1 MKRAFLFPGQ
11 GAQVVGMG
19 KDIYEKYEE
28 ARKIYDEASKISGI
42 DVKKICFEGP
52 EEELNKTEN
61 TQIAILTT
69 SLAILEILK
78 TKNINAQIA
87 TGLSLGEYGAL
98 IYSGIISF
106 EDGIKLI
113 QKRGYYMGNL
123 LPDEEYSMA
132 AVIGLDS
139 SKIEEIC
146 KQIENEG
153 KFIVPANYN
162 CSVQTA
168 ISGESSAIDE
178 AIEKLKEAG
187 AKRVIKLKTSGPF
200 HTCKLEKAKQ
210 AYEKELEN
218 VTFNKGT
225 VKVIKNLD
233 GTYYQENDDIK
244 EILAKHIV
252 SPVRFDK
259 AIKLMQKEEIEEYV
273 EIGPGKTLTG
283 FIKKEAR
290 EAKTYNIS
298 NVETLEQYL
307 EEHNEN

>member
-28 ARKIYDEASKISGI
+28 ARKIYDKANEITKM

-69 SLAILEILK
+69 SLAILEVLK
-78 TKNINAQIA
+78 SKNIEADVA
-87 TGLSLGEYGAL
+87 VGLSLGEYGAL
-98 IYSGIISF
+98 IYSGIISL
-106 EDGIKLI
+106 EDGLKLI

-123 LPDEEYSMA
+123 LPDEEFAMA

-139 SKIEEIC
+139 SKIEDVCQNIA
-146 KQIENEG
+146 KEG

-162 CSVQTA
+162 CKVQTV
-168 ISGESSAIDE
+168 ISGEKE
-178 AIEKLKEAG
+178 AIEEATEKLKEAG
-187 AKRVIKLKTSGPF
+187 AKRVIPLKTSGPF
-200 HTCKLEKAKQ
+200 HTSKLEKAKE

-218 VTFNKGT
+218 ISFNEEKA
-225 VKVIKNLD
+225 KVIKNID
-233 GTYYQENDDIK
+233 GTYYTKNDNIK
-244 EILAKHIV
+244 EILSKHII

-259 AIKLMQKEEIEEYV
+259 AIELMKEEKIEEYV
-273 EIGPGKTLTG
+273 EIGPGRALTG
-283 FIKKEAR
+283 FIKKDNK
-290 EAKTYNIS
+290 EAKVYNI
-298 NVETLEQYL
+298 NNLESLENYL
-307 EEHNEN
+307 EMEK